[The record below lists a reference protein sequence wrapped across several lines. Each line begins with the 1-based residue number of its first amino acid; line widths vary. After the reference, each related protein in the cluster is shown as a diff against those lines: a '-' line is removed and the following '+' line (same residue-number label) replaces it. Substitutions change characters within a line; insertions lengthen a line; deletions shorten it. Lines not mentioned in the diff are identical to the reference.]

1 MRKSLC
7 PFGLAVALIFG
18 ISGTTSA
25 AWVGFTEVGP
35 NPPPSPP
42 DHNLAAFAIRPS
54 APTQDDVIGFD
65 ERFEQAVSFDC
76 FLDIQRLGTP
86 RVQVD
91 RDARLVQ
98 IIVEPWQ
105 EPGGGVEGC
114 ASVVSGYLT
123 GLTGEFG
130 PLEPGQWEYRGWSER
145 VEHFTVVPESS
156 FIGVSAIAFVA
167 MLRARRRRVP
177 RPFAQRLLQRGEL
190 L

>member
-7 PFGLAVALIFG
+7 PFSLAVAIIFG
-18 ISGTTSA
+18 LSGTTKA
-25 AWVGFTEVGP
+25 AWVGFTEVP
-35 NPPPSPP
+35 PDPPPSPP
-42 DHNLAAFAIRPS
+42 NPNLVAFAIRPS
-54 APTQDDVIGFD
+54 APTQDDVIGFYEPFD
-65 ERFEQAVSFDC
+65 QAISFDC
-76 FLDIQRLGTP
+76 YLDIQRLGTP
-86 RVQVD
+86 RLAVD
-91 RDARLVQ
+91 RDARLVE

-105 EPGGGVEGC
+105 SPGGVEGC

-130 PLEPGQWEYRGWSER
+130 PLEPGQWEYQGWSGR
-145 VEHFTVVPESS
+145 VEHFTVVPEPS
-156 FIGVSAIAFVA
+156 FIGANAIALVA